1 MLEKNSGK
9 VNIVFKHYPLKIH
22 KFALQAAVAAEAAA
36 KTGEFWVFHD
46 ALFENYR
53 QLSNEK
59 ILDIAV
65 DLGFDRGMFEK
76 QMQDPALYRR
86 IQSDINDG
94 VQAGVQGVPKVFIN
108 GRALKERTFKGF
120 QEMIDRELEKIETEK
135 LAGEDAP
142 QQ

>member
-1 MLEKNSGK
+1 MLEQNPGK

-22 KFALQAAVAAEAAA
+22 KFALSAAIAAEVAA

-59 ILDIAV
+59 ILDIAA
-65 DLGFDRGMFEK
+65 DLGFDRSVFEK
-76 QMQDPALYRR
+76 QLQDPALYRR
-86 IQSDINDG
+86 IQLDINDG

-108 GRALKERTFKGF
+108 GRALKKRTLKGF
-120 QEMIDRELEKIETEK
+120 QELIDRELEKIETGK
-135 LAGEDAP
+135 K
-142 QQ
+142 